1 MTVQTIVYIVL
12 SALSL
17 IAVYAVGTPVA
28 KPEEG
33 QNERTDEQEG
43 HGHHSL

>member
-17 IAVYAVGTPVA
+17 IAAYAVGTPVA
-28 KPEEG
+28 KSEKE
-33 QNERTDEQEG
+33 QDEHIDEQEG
-43 HGHHSL
+43 QGHHSL